1 MAEESPWRDNI
12 SASAPPMGLWAKRRN
27 HRDLSPPVQFSMVLE
42 ETQNMPAGKDS
53 FQPPVGE
60 NRQLVDI
67 LSAHNLKR
75 LDCGSVGRNCPE
87 LT

>member
-1 MAEESPWRDNI
+1 
-12 SASAPPMGLWAKRRN
+12 
-27 HRDLSPPVQFSMVLE
+27 MVLE

-75 LDCGSVGRNCPE
+75 LDCGGVGRDCPE
-87 LT
+87 LTEGPHHRLHTRLFPEGTVHMLDLIWSN